1 MIRQVVVMAVML
13 LAASAAVASE
23 FGAIK
28 GLTKDTGKQVA
39 QSPGEMALDALTKKL
54 KKVQNEHGPI
64 RFVTGKAQIDPAC
77 DPTMQ
82 QIAGI
87 LNEYPGFRVQVDG
100 HTDNVGRAESNMK
113 LSQAR
118 AEAVVSYL
126 VQKKGIAAKRLTS
139 KGWGDQQ
146 PIADNGS
153 EAGRVK
159 NRRVDFT
166 VTKL

>member
-1 MIRQVVVMAVML
+1 MVKGFVLTVL
-13 LAASAAVASE
+13 LL
-23 FGAIK
+23 GATTVFAGDLGGLK
-28 GLTKDTGKQVA
+28 GLATGAGKQVV
-39 QSPGEMALDALTKKL
+39 QSTSDVALNALTKKL
-54 KKVQNEHGPI
+54 KKVQNEEGPI

-77 DPTMQ
+77 DQTMQ
-82 QIAGI
+82 QITNI

-100 HTDNVGRAESNMK
+100 HTDNVGKAETNQK

-126 VQKKGIAAKRLTS
+126 VQKKGIAAKRLAA
-139 KGWGDQQ
+139 KGWGAQQ

-153 EAGRVK
+153 EAGRIK

>member
-1 MIRQVVVMAVML
+1 MVLAVL
-13 LAASAAVASE
+13 VLGASTALASDL
-23 FGAIK
+23 GALK
-28 GLTKDTGKQVA
+28 GLATGAGKQVG
-39 QSPGEMALDALTKKL
+39 QSTTEVALNALTQKL

-82 QIAGI
+82 QIANI
-87 LNEYPGFRVQVDG
+87 LTEYPGFRVQVDG
-100 HTDNVGRAESNMK
+100 HTDSVGKAETNLA

-126 VQKKGIAAKRLTS
+126 VQKKNVAAKRLTA

-146 PIADNGS
+146 PIADNGN
-153 EAGRVK
+153 ETGRAK